1 MRTKIISILMLVF
14 CVFSLCSCG
23 NSQTDVEKVAEKNTK
38 EIVGTWVVESVENI
52 GELEELA
59 DFTTRATTHTFFV
72 EGKEVQ
78 FLSNGSF
85 TSSAFNLKY
94 EMVDNQ
100 FIYTYKEQTYA
111 YDCEITDDT
120 MTLSTP
126 NVITVTLKKQ

>member
-1 MRTKIISILMLVF
+1 MKTKIISILMLVF

-23 NSQTDVEKVAEKNTK
+23 NSQTYVEKVAEKNTK
-38 EIVGTWVVESVENI
+38 AIVGTWVVESVEK
-52 GELEELA
+52 GETENLA
-59 DFTTRATTHTFFV
+59 DMTAKATTSTFFV
-72 EGKEVQ
+72 ENTEVQ

-85 TSSAFNLKY
+85 TSSVYNLKY

-100 FIYTYKEQTYA
+100 FIYEYKDHTLA

-126 NVITVTLKKQ
+126 NVITVKLKKQ

>member
-1 MRTKIISILMLVF
+1 MRTKIISILVLVF
-14 CVFSLCSCG
+14 CAFSLCSCG
-23 NSQTDVEKVAEKNTK
+23 NSQTDIEKVAEKNTK
-38 EIVGTWVVESVENI
+38 AIVGTWVVESVEK
-52 GELEELA
+52 GETENLA
-59 DFTTRATTHTFFV
+59 DMTAKVTTSTLFV
-72 EGKEVQ
+72 ENTEVQ

-85 TSSAFNLKY
+85 TSSVYNLKY

-100 FIYTYKEQTYA
+100 FIYQYKEHTLA